1 MNTIVLTIVKALI
14 VLKKKLVSKECWLCH
29 FSFFIDKSF
38 NFDERLCDGC
48 CDMSVKAVS
57 MNNLAI
63 AYVDDKVYR
72 INFAFMTKDE
82 AINLIKN
89 SVIMDKRGV
98 L

>member
-1 MNTIVLTIVKALI
+1 
-14 VLKKKLVSKECWLCH
+14 
-29 FSFFIDKSF
+29 
-38 NFDERLCDGC
+38 
-48 CDMSVKAVS
+48 MSVKAVS

-63 AYVDDKVYR
+63 AYVKGSAYR

-98 L
+98 P